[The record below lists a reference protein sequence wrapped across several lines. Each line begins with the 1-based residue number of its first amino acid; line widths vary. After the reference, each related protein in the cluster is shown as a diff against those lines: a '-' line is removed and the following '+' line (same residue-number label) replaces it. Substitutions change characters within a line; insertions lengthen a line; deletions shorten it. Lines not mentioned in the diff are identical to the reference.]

1 MPNKMLIDAAHPEE
15 TRVVVVRGKIIEEFD
30 FEAANRQQLRG
41 NIYLAK
47 VTRVEPSLQAAFV
60 EFGGD
65 RHGFLGFNEI
75 HPDYY
80 QIPLADRKAL
90 IESISEEPSVEKN
103 LASDSTN
110 TNKTVA
116 STEEPNDFSSPNYD
130 PIGEY
135 FESPNSELKESKPE
149 QSVQDIGNGDNSAE
163 VPDITDSFENAVQSF
178 GIDDFID
185 EVPRPN
191 LRKQYKI
198 QEVIKKNQII
208 LVQVVKEQ
216 RGNKGASLTTYLS
229 LAGRYSVLMPNTG
242 RGGGISRKITS
253 QSDRNHLRQI
263 VAELEVPEGMG
274 VILRTAGAART
285 RTEIKRDFEYLIR
298 LWENIRDLTLQSV
311 APILVYEEGNLVKRS
326 IRDLYNKEISEI
338 LVAGE
343 QGYKE
348 AKEFMQMLMPSH
360 AKFVKQYRATTPI
373 FTKHN
378 IEPQLD
384 AMFSPNV
391 DLKSGGQIVIN
402 QTEALVSIDVNSGKS
417 TKLANIETTALQT
430 NLEAAN
436 EVARQLRLRDLA
448 GLIVIDFIDMEE
460 IKNNRQVERHLNE
473 CLKTDRARIQTGRI
487 SLFGLLEMSRQRMR
501 SGVLESSTA
510 TCPHCHGTGSIRSDE
525 SVALLVIRSIE
536 DYLKTHKTHH
546 ICIRTKS
553 PVALYILNQKR
564 QNLAEIEKRFGL
576 KVFIEIDDTLQ
587 MQHFTIEKSTQINQ
601 PASIDTDSTN
611 PVSVNLIP
619 DTTVVADEE
628 DGANKKKK
636 KRRKKKPTQSSSE
649 SKPTK
654 SKVKSMDSE
663 VNQLLANS
671 TIIKPGNEENLEP
684 ANIQKLP
691 QQSVKLASGI
701 NPELVTNVDTTNLTI
716 QNSGQVVTENTVKE
730 EEIPNSEA
738 A

>member
-1 MPNKMLIDAAHPEE
+1 
-15 TRVVVVRGKIIEEFD
+15 
-30 FEAANRQQLRG
+30 
-41 NIYLAK
+41 
-47 VTRVEPSLQAAFV
+47 
-60 EFGGD
+60 
-65 RHGFLGFNEI
+65 
-75 HPDYY
+75 
-80 QIPLADRKAL
+80 
-90 IESISEEPSVEKN
+90 
-103 LASDSTN
+103 
-110 TNKTVA
+110 
-116 STEEPNDFSSPNYD
+116 
-130 PIGEY
+130 
-135 FESPNSELKESKPE
+135 
-149 QSVQDIGNGDNSAE
+149 
-163 VPDITDSFENAVQSF
+163 
-178 GIDDFID
+178 
-185 EVPRPN
+185 
-191 LRKQYKI
+191 
-198 QEVIKKNQII
+198 
-208 LVQVVKEQ
+208 
-216 RGNKGASLTTYLS
+216 
-229 LAGRYSVLMPNTG
+229 
-242 RGGGISRKITS
+242 
-253 QSDRNHLRQI
+253 
-263 VAELEVPEGMG
+263 MG

-298 LWENIRDLTLQSV
+298 LWKNIRDLTLQSV

-326 IRDLYNKEISEI
+326 IRDLYNKEIDEI

-348 AKEFMQMLMPSH
+348 AKEFMQMLIPSH
-360 AKFVKQYRATTPI
+360 TKFVKQYRATTPI

-460 IKNNRQVERHLNE
+460 IRNNRQVERHLNE

-487 SLFGLLEMSRQRMR
+487 SPFGLLEMSRQRMR

-553 PVALYILNQKR
+553 SVALYMLNQKR
-564 QNLAEIEKRFGL
+564 QNLAEIEQRFGL

-587 MQHFTIEKSTQINQ
+587 MQHFTIGKSTQINQ
-601 PASIDTDSTN
+601 PTSIDTDSTN
-611 PVSVNLIP
+611 PVSVNLMP
-619 DTTVVADEE
+619 DTSLVADEE

-636 KRRKKKPTQSSSE
+636 KRRKKKATQSSSE

-654 SKVKSMDSE
+654 STVKSTDSE

-671 TIIKPGNEENLEP
+671 TIIKPGTEENLEL
-684 ANIQKLP
+684 ANNQLLP
-691 QQSVKLASGI
+691 QQSVELASKI
-701 NPELVTNVDTTNLTI
+701 APEIVANVDATNLTI
-716 QNSGQVVTENTVKE
+716 QNPGQVVTENTTNE
-730 EEIPNSEA
+730 EKLPKSEA

>member
-1 MPNKMLIDAAHPEE
+1 MLIDAAHPEE

-80 QIPLADRKAL
+80 QIPLADRQAL

-103 LASDSTN
+103 LASESTN
-110 TNKTVA
+110 ANKTVA
-116 STEEPNDFSSPNYD
+116 STEEPNDFSPPNYD

-135 FESPNSELKESKPE
+135 FESPNSEPMESKPE
-149 QSVQDIGNGDNSAE
+149 QSIPVTDNGDNTAE
-163 VPDITDSFENAVQSF
+163 VPNITDSFENAVQSF

-274 VILRTAGAART
+274 VILRTAGATRT

-298 LWENIRDLTLQSV
+298 LWENIRELTLQSV

-360 AKFVKQYRATTPI
+360 TKFVKQYRATTPI

-460 IKNNRQVERHLNE
+460 MKNNRQVERHLNE

-536 DYLKTHKTHH
+536 DYFKTHKTHH

-553 PVALYILNQKR
+553 PVALYILNHKR
-564 QNLAEIEKRFGL
+564 QNLAEIEQRFGL

-601 PASIDTDSTN
+601 PASIDPDLSN
-611 PVSVNLIP
+611 PVSVNLMP
-619 DTTVVADEE
+619 DTSVVTDEE

-663 VNQLLANS
+663 VNLLLANS
-671 TIIKPGNEENLEP
+671 TIIKPGNEKNSEP
-684 ANIQKLP
+684 LDNQKLP
-691 QQSVKLASGI
+691 QQSVELAPGI
-701 NPELVTNVDTTNLTI
+701 APEIVANVDTTNLAI
-716 QNSGQVVTENTVKE
+716 QNTGQVVTESPVNE
-730 EEIPNSEA
+730 EKIPKSEA